1 MASAVDP
8 SLANPR
14 EHSITRS
21 LLTELSLHHAPS
33 SSEPVNEENPGASS
47 VDLLLPRNTPPL
59 LSMTA
64 SPMTASPM
72 TASPTTA
79 SLTKEDVVLSNAAAF
94 SPAGVVNSSAKARPL
109 CLDVNHDISELVGL
123 SELCLPQE
131 SVPRESMPE
140 KPLYPPPVSPTQT
153 YQPPAP
159 SLSMMH
165 VTKSPTAINAPTS
178 IFNRRSWHPSEYEHA
193 SAPISPITDSSGRP
207 NRSASIASSGASS
220 AYSANSATIQ
230 IPPPGTNAYT
240 KKVNHKRQQSDPK
253 YVRFMSAVSENHK
266 KVEPDRYVGYPGLVS
281 YMTETQSL
289 IVRRFDDVHVR
300 LLLYI
305 QDQISQLETQLRT
318 LDEQN
323 YLEKGIHNGTFRE
336 DVDRVRVHVM
346 ERLRILV
353 GEYDTM
359 VLAFSRM
366 QESKASEKAV
376 GRLKEW
382 LRKYSGISG
391 GGQSPPK
398 GGAIARDELEWVEK
412 ANDLTDLSISPP
424 TNAVVKQSP
433 LTRLFPGMK
442 R

>member
-1 MASAVDP
+1 MASAVDS
-8 SLANPR
+8 SLANPH
-14 EHSITRS
+14 EHSVKRS

-33 SSEPVNEENPGASS
+33 SSEPVNEEYPAASS

-59 LSMTA
+59 PSMTA
-64 SPMTASPM
+64 SP
-72 TASPTTA
+72 
-79 SLTKEDVVLSNAAAF
+79 TKEEVGLFKAAAL
-94 SPAGVVNSSAKARPL
+94 SPVRVVNSSAKAKPL
-109 CLDVNHDISELVGL
+109 CLDVNHDISELAGA
-123 SELCLPQE
+123 SELSLPLE
-131 SVPRESMPE
+131 SVSGESIPE
-140 KPLYPPPVSPTQT
+140 KPIYPPPVSPTQT
-153 YQPPAP
+153 YRPPAP

-165 VTKSPTAINAPTS
+165 VTKSPTAVNAPTS

-230 IPPPGTNAYT
+230 IPQPGTNAYT
-240 KKVNHKRQQSDPK
+240 KKFSHKRQQSDPK

-266 KVEPDRYVGYPGLVS
+266 KSEPDRYAGYRGLVS

-289 IVRRFDDVHVR
+289 IFRRFDDVHVR

-305 QDQISQLETQLRT
+305 QDQISQLETQLGT

-323 YLEKGIHNGTFRE
+323 YLENGMHNGTFRE
-336 DVDRVRVHVM
+336 DVDRVRVDVM

-353 GEYDTM
+353 GEYDAM
-359 VLAFSRM
+359 ILAFSRM

-382 LRKYSGISG
+382 LKKYSGISG
-391 GGQSPPK
+391 GCQSPPK
-398 GGAIARDELEWVEK
+398 SGAISRDELEWVEK
-412 ANDLTDLSISPP
+412 ANDLTNLSISTP
-424 TNAVVKQSP
+424 TNTVVKQSP